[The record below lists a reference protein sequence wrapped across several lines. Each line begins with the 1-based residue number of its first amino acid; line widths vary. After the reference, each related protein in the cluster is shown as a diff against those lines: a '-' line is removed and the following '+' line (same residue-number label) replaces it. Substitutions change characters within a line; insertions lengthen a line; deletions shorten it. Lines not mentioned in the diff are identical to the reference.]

1 MFFSELKHEITML
14 VIRTLFLSQILVSL
28 KPTKT
33 PQRKKIS
40 QEEEAA
46 QERSLPR
53 KLELAFRNENFDVKK
68 VTQRKFA

>member
-33 PQRKKIS
+33 PQRKKIRIGFQKS
-40 QEEEAA
+40 
-46 QERSLPR
+46 
-53 KLELAFRNENFDVKK
+53 ENFDVKK
-68 VTQRKFA
+68 VTQRNLLKNPINHHT